1 MQITITVSDDMARE
15 AQSRGFSLQEFV
27 ESLVDKGLS
36 ALKESSKEP
45 SVGEQERPVMNTA
58 IERIRA
64 LRFTSNGR

>member
-15 AQSRGFSLQEFV
+15 ARSRGCSLQEFV

-36 ALKESSKEP
+36 TLKESSAA
-45 SVGEQERPVMNTA
+45 QERPVMNTA

>member
-1 MQITITVSDDMARE
+1 MARE
-15 AQSRGFSLQEFV
+15 ARSRGCSLQEFV

-36 ALKESSKEP
+36 TLKESSAA
-45 SVGEQERPVMNTA
+45 QERPVMNTA